1 MEKDHE
7 IKRTKTKSDKNQASL
22 EEKLKSMQ
30 EDLMTQMKKMQETF
44 MAKIKKIK
52 LKTQSQQA
60 SNSFIEPQRS

>member
-1 MEKDHE
+1 
-7 IKRTKTKSDKNQASL
+7 
-22 EEKLKSMQ
+22 MQ